1 MQTPLG
7 GFVTLTCALA
17 SASTSMVPGISA
29 TIWVALML
37 VVLIV
42 VATSLVA
49 KPVNCTVEAPF
60 VDLVRKSEPAI
71 VTFTEAFAQLLVHAE
86 AVSGVTDVTVGAGLG
101 AP

>member
-17 SASTSMVPGISA
+17 SASTSIVPGISA

-42 VATSLVA
+42 VGFSFVA
-49 KPVNCTVEAPF
+49 KPVNCTVDAPF
-60 VDLVRKSEPAI
+60 VELVRKSEPAI
-71 VTFTEAFAQLLVHAE
+71 VIFTELFVQLLVHTE
-86 AVSGVTDVTVGAGLG
+86 AVSGVTDVTVGAGFG